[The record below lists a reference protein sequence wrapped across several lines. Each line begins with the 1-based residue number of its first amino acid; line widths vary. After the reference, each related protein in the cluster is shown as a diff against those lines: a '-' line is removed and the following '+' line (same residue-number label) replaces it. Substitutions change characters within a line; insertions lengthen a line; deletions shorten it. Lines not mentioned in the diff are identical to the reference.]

1 MKDPR
6 NIVVTGMGAVSPA
19 GLGCQ
24 ALWGDSRSGRSHGQ
38 RIRDFDTSGNRSK
51 VGARIKGA
59 IAARAGNPDEL
70 QRTHDPVAVY
80 ALEAVAEALDQ
91 AGLSTRDEIHNLAV
105 CVGTAV
111 GGVMTMERSFRKAV
125 DFEGKERPQKGISIR
140 VNDLRDDLFTGF
152 YAPMINQAIIDHY
165 RLQAFSLCPATGCTA
180 GIDSIGAACDLIA
193 AGVADVAIA
202 GASEAPFTPIVFTAF
217 DNVSALSTREAE
229 PTSVSCPFDRRR
241 DGFLLS
247 EGAGILVIE
256 EETHARKRGVRIL
269 GRVLGYSSNS
279 NAFHMTALAPHGS
292 VQSRCVLAAAQRSRI
307 NLDEIDYFNAHGT
320 STPQNDLSETSALK
334 TALGR
339 RAFEIPVSS
348 TKSVFG
354 HALGAASAIASVVV
368 INAIQDSLLPPTANY
383 IERDDECDLDFVPNQ
398 AREGGIRVAG
408 VNASGFSGIHSTIFY
423 ASESFTPRSG

>member
-1 MKDPR
+1 MKEAR
-6 NIVVTGMGAVSPA
+6 NIVVTGLGAVSPA

-24 ALWGDSRSGRSHGQ
+24 ALWVDSRSGRSHGQ
-38 RIRDFDTSGNRSK
+38 RIQDFDTSGNRSK
-51 VGARIKGA
+51 VGARINGA

-70 QRTHDPVAVY
+70 RQRHDPVVIY
-80 ALEAVAEALDQ
+80 ALEAVAEALEQ
-91 AGLSTRDEIHNLAV
+91 AGLLISDEDSELAV

-125 DFEGKERPQKGISIR
+125 TFEGKQKPQKGISLR
-140 VNDLRDDLFTGF
+140 VDALQEDLFTGF

-165 RLQAFSLCPATGCTA
+165 ALQAFSLCPATGCTA

-193 AGVADVAIA
+193 AGVAEVAIA

-217 DNVSALSTREAE
+217 DNVSALSTRDAD

-247 EGAGILVIE
+247 EGAGILVLE
-256 EETHARKRGVRIL
+256 EEAHARKRDARIL

-334 TALGR
+334 SALGR

-354 HALGAASAIASVVV
+354 HALGAASAIASVVA
-368 INAIQDSLLPPTANY
+368 IKAIQESLVPPTANY
-383 IERDDECDLDFVPNQ
+383 LERDSDCDLDFVPNQ
-398 AREGGIRVAG
+398 AREEGIRVAG

-423 ASESFTPRSG
+423 ASETFTPRSE